1 MQDLLE
7 ERVRPINIEDEMRD
21 SYISYAMSVI
31 ISRALPDVRDGLKP
45 VHRRVIY
52 AMRGLGLGAARP
64 YRKCARIVG
73 EVMGKYHPHGDQAI
87 YDTLVRM
94 AQTFSMR
101 HPLVDGQGNFG
112 SVDGDPA
119 AAMRYTEARMTRLTE
134 ALLADLDKDTVDFA
148 PTFDESE
155 TEPLVLP
162 SLVPNLLINGSQ
174 GIAVGMATNVPPH
187 NLGEVVDA
195 LVAMIDDPEVTLK
208 QIMEHIPGPD
218 FPTGGLLCG
227 RSGIRQ
233 AYKTGRGKLMVRAVA
248 ALETA
253 KSGKQSII
261 ITELP
266 YTVNKARLI
275 EEIASLVQNKK
286 IEGISDIRDE
296 SDREGMRMVIEIKRG
311 EHYEVIL
318 NNLYKHTRMQT
329 TFGVIMLA
337 LVNNQ
342 PVFLTLR
349 ETLSYFIDHRREV
362 IYRRTRFELRKA
374 EARAHILEGLR
385 IALDHIDEVIA
396 LIRASKDA
404 DVARSGLMEK
414 FGLSR
419 VQAQAIL
426 DMRLQRLTGL
436 ERDKIEEEYRELIQ
450 AIERYRQILGNP
462 ELIMQIM
469 REELLDVKAKFSNA
483 RRTVIVDAA
492 EDIDVEDLI
501 AEENMVVTI
510 SHAGYVKR
518 IPTSAY
524 RQQHRGGR
532 GMTAMQT
539 KEEDFVEQIFIAS
552 THHYMLFFTS
562 DGRVYRKKVYELPQT
577 GRASKGKAIVN
588 MLPLEKNVKVTA
600 VLAVESFEGTQF
612 VMMATRRGTV
622 KKVAVSVFANV
633 RANGIIAIGL
643 AEGDTLFSV
652 QLTSGDNEVIL
663 ATRRGRAIR
672 FREDNVRP
680 MGRTAGGVRGIR
692 LRGDDEVVGM
702 VTAKPGVTLLT
713 VCENGYGKRS
723 DVADYRLTA
732 RGGQGV
738 LDIKTT
744 QRNGKV
750 IGVLSAVDEDEVMM
764 ITQGGIAI
772 RQPVS
777 DINVIGRNTQG
788 VRVIRLDEGDRLV
801 SVAKIRED

>member
-1 MQDLLE
+1 
-7 ERVRPINIEDEMRD
+7 
-21 SYISYAMSVI
+21 
-31 ISRALPDVRDGLKP
+31 
-45 VHRRVIY
+45 
-52 AMRGLGLGAARP
+52 
-64 YRKCARIVG
+64 
-73 EVMGKYHPHGDQAI
+73 
-87 YDTLVRM
+87 
-94 AQTFSMR
+94 
-101 HPLVDGQGNFG
+101 
-112 SVDGDPA
+112 
-119 AAMRYTEARMTRLTE
+119 
-134 ALLADLDKDTVDFA
+134 
-148 PTFDESE
+148 
-155 TEPLVLP
+155 
-162 SLVPNLLINGSQ
+162 
-174 GIAVGMATNVPPH
+174 
-187 NLGEVVDA
+187 VVDA
-195 LVAMIDDPEVTLK
+195 VVAMIDNPDITLK
-208 QIMEHIPGPD
+208 EIMTHIPGPD

-227 RSGIRQ
+227 RTGIRQ
-233 AYKTGRGKLMVRAVA
+233 AYKTGRGKLVIRAVA

-275 EEIASLVQNKK
+275 EEIAELVQGKK
-286 IEGISDIRDE
+286 IEGIADIRDE
-296 SDREGMRMVIEIKRG
+296 SDREGMRLVIEIKRG
-311 EHYEVIL
+311 ENYEVIL

-329 TFGVIMLA
+329 TFGVILLA

-349 ETLSYFIDHRREV
+349 EALSYFIDHRREV

-396 LIRASKDA
+396 LIRASKDV
-404 DVARSGLMEK
+404 DVARTGLMET
-414 FGLSR
+414 FGLTR

-436 ERDKIEEEYRELIQ
+436 EREKIEEEYRDLIQ
-450 AIERYRQILGNP
+450 AIERYRQILANP
-462 ELIMQIM
+462 ALVMEIMK
-469 REELLDVKAKFSNA
+469 EEILEMKGKFADA

-492 EDIDVEDLI
+492 EDIDIEDLI

-532 GMTAMQT
+532 GTTAMQT

-552 THHYMLFFTS
+552 THHYILFFTS

-588 MLPLEKNVKVTA
+588 MLPLEKDVKVTA
-600 VLAVESFEGTQF
+600 VLAVESFEGEQYA
-612 VMMATRRGTV
+612 MMATRRGTV
-622 KKVAVSVFANV
+622 KKVSVSAFGNV
-633 RANGIIAIGL
+633 RATGIIAIGL
-643 AEGDTLFSV
+643 AEGDMLLSA
-652 QLTSGDNEVIL
+652 QLTSGENEIIL
-663 ATRRGRAIR
+663 ATQKGRAIR
-672 FREDNVRP
+672 FREDDVRP

-692 LRGDDEVVGM
+692 LVGDDEVVGM
-702 VTAKPGVTLLT
+702 VPAKPGVTLLT

-723 DVADYRLTA
+723 DVADYRLIG

-738 LDIKTT
+738 LDIKTSA
-744 QRNGKV
+744 RNGKV
-750 IGVLSAVDEDEVMM
+750 VGVLSVVDEDEVMM

-777 DINVIGRNTQG
+777 DISVIGRNTQG
-788 VRVIRLDEGDRLV
+788 VRVIRLDEGDRLI
-801 SVAKIRED
+801 SVAKIRDD